1 MWRPRS
7 RVSSAISL
15 GRLPRMAD
23 VRRYE
28 LEELA
33 NRPGTYYNPTTEVVI
48 VVDDST
54 AIETGLIEEDD
65 EAAWVL
71 LGDDPAVDEH
81 KRDELVEA
89 FETRRARSS
98 ARENPD
104 EDVVEEED
112 ELEPDPDEF

>member
-1 MWRPRS
+1 
-7 RVSSAISL
+7 
-15 GRLPRMAD
+15 MAD

-28 LEELA
+28 LEELS
-33 NRPGTYYNPTTEVVI
+33 NRPGTYYNPATEVVI

-89 FETRRARSS
+89 FETRSVGTG
-98 ARENPD
+98 PD
-104 EDVVEEED
+104 TDDDVVEEED
-112 ELEPDPDEF
+112 ELEPDPDEDY